1 MHICSPRQIFSL
13 LILYCWHLLRAAVHD
28 SWPPLYFHSTLYCP
42 FCLSSQRPSENSNK
56 RPQLRVGW
64 EWTAQRQTNLSL
76 LCICWPQHSCCF
88 PSRSHFTQTPLVS
101 FFLSNKHFCFSY
113 TSLWLQI
120 VFHLPWWDCAKDS
133 STCVK
138 RCKENNSLW
147 AFSALTF
154 CQFWARQPGSKT
166 CCRALLK
173 GQFHRTIAHI
183 TPNPS
188 DTQGDPWVTMTKSD
202 RLWIMKANADAKS
215 ANWQ

>member
-1 MHICSPRQIFSL
+1 MTPGLHYISTAHSTVLSVSL
-13 LILYCWHLLRAAVHD
+13 HRGHQKTVIKDHNWEWAESGLLRGKLIY
-28 SWPPLYFHSTLYCP
+28 LYSVSAGLNTLVV
-42 FCLSSQRPSENSNK
+42 FL
-56 RPQLRVGW
+56 L
-64 EWTAQRQTNLSL
+64 AQ
-76 LCICWPQHSCCF
+76 
-88 PSRSHFTQTPLVS
+88 HFTQTPLLS